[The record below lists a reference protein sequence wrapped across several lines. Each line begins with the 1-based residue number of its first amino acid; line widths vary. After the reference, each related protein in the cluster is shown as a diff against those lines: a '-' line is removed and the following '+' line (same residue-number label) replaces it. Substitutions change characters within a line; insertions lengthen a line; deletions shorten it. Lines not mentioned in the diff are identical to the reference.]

1 MTTEETPKKL
11 LKFEEYKKLIKE
23 DIQEYNELINN
34 IKSNYIDS
42 SELLG
47 MFKLR
52 PMNYFEYCKNNN
64 YEPET
69 DEKEFVEKIYCTQK
83 E

>member
-1 MTTEETPKKL
+1 MEEKPI
-11 LKFEEYKKLIKE
+11 LKFAEYKKLIKV
-23 DIQEYNELINN
+23 DVDNYNQLVNK
-34 IKSNYIDS
+34 IKTNYIDA

-64 YEPET
+64 YEPEK
-69 DEKEFVEKIYCTQK
+69 DPKEFVEKIYCTK
-83 E
+83 